1 MKKGPG
7 RTLLIVI
14 MVSMV
19 AAIIMFAAI
28 FSMFDIGAMFSS
40 ANDSQTS
47 PTSTNGTANY
57 TLDDHGFVSWLN
69 STNSSV
75 SALVSD
81 IRTDGEKFDMTNVSI
96 LCVELQNRTNGYLA
110 DIEKFNLTADLQN
123 ISAEYKTA
131 LNDFKNGASYAES
144 AAAGS
149 GMEDV
154 STSMNYFMDGAKI
167 ASNVMNEV
175 KNVPT

>member
-1 MKKGPG
+1 
-7 RTLLIVI
+7 
-14 MVSMV
+14 
-19 AAIIMFAAI
+19 
-28 FSMFDIGAMFSS
+28 MFDIGAMFSS

-110 DIEKFNLTADLQN
+110 DIEKFNLTASLSQDRPSIRRPST
-123 ISAEYKTA
+123 ISRMGPLT
-131 LNDFKNGASYAES
+131 LNQRRPAPEWR
-144 AAAGS
+144 
-149 GMEDV
+149 
-154 STSMNYFMDGAKI
+154 T
-167 ASNVMNEV
+167 
-175 KNVPT
+175 